1 LSKPEGKPEESPDS
15 GISVS
20 AERAGETLAALVREL
35 APGTS
40 WSKAR
45 ELCGSGR
52 VWVDGERAVDPARR
66 MAAGERI
73 ELRTGAPVLRRE
85 AVPREA
91 VLHCDADVVV
101 VRKPAGLLT
110 VPFEKEDRDTL
121 LSLTRVAVRRL
132 EAALSSSR
140 SKDSNPSLRAV
151 QRLDKDTSGLVVFA
165 RNVRAQRLLQEQLSE
180 HSVTRRYLALVHGD
194 AEDAVYD
201 SLLVPDR
208 GDGRRGSWG
217 VFRKAQGEPPES
229 ARQATTIVN
238 ALQHFAGATL
248 VACELETGRQHQIRI
263 HLAEAGHPLL
273 GETVYVREWH
283 GPALPAPRLMLH
295 ASVLGFV
302 HPRTGRPVR
311 VEDPP
316 PDDFETIRRNLER
329 LRS

>member
-1 LSKPEGKPEESPDS
+1 LSKPEASPEDKPEEAPDS
-15 GISVS
+15 GITV
-20 AERAGETLAALVREL
+20 AAGRAGETLAALVREL
-35 APGTS
+35 VPGTS

-45 ELCGSGR
+45 ELCSSGR
-52 VWVDGERAVDPARR
+52 VWVDGERAIDPARR
-66 MAAGERI
+66 LAAGERI

-132 EAALSSSR
+132 EATLG
-140 SKDSNPSLRAV
+140 KDSNPSLRAV

-165 RNVRAQRLLQEQLSE
+165 RNVRAQRLLQEQLTA

-194 AEDAVYD
+194 AADAIYD
-201 SLLVPDR
+201 SLLVADR

-229 ARQATTIVN
+229 ARQATTIVT

-302 HPRTGRPVR
+302 HPRTGRAMR
-311 VEDPP
+311 FEDPP
-316 PDDFETIRRNLER
+316 PDDFETVRRNLER